1 MKIPAPCKKAMSNFK
16 TNERSTEA
24 VSRALLSVLGDENR
38 FYYKILAKLE
48 KLAGKARY
56 MLCLD

>member
-1 MKIPAPCKKAMSNFK
+1 MSNFK

-38 FYYKILAKLE
+38 FYYKILTKLK
-48 KLAGKARY
+48 KLAGIARY